1 MLDISEYIKDISL
14 YPLLTPE
21 EERDISIKA
30 KAGDK
35 DSQEKLV
42 TSNLRLVI
50 SIARKYTNMGIPL
63 LDLIQEGNM
72 GLIRAVEKYEPNK
85 NIRFSTYSTFWIK
98 QSILRYI
105 TSSRG
110 LIRFPSYIH
119 DGISKMKKYV
129 QSYKNK
135 NSHFPSID
143 EICSSLDM
151 KKKEAERYIEV
162 LENGNRIENEI
173 YGEMSE
179 YCNNIIYDDTF
190 EDKVIAKNSNVD
202 LMKKVNKLLPKER
215 EVLIYR
221 YGLLNEKV
229 LTLGEIGERMNLTKE
244 RIRQIQLEAIGKLRD
259 LL

>member
-21 EERDISIKA
+21 EERDISVKA

-35 DSQEKLV
+35 DAQEKLV

-50 SIARKYTNMGIPL
+50 SIARKYTNMGIPI

-72 GLIRAVEKYEPNK
+72 GLIKAVEKYEPDK

-110 LIRFPSYIH
+110 LIRFPSYVY
-119 DGISKMKKYV
+119 DGISRMKKYI
-129 QSYKNK
+129 QDYKNRY
-135 NSHFPSID
+135 SHVPSLD
-143 EICSSLDM
+143 EICQNLDM
-151 KKKEAERYIEV
+151 RKKEAERYIEV
-162 LENGNRIENEI
+162 LEKGSSTGEEM
-173 YGEMSE
+173 YGEIAE
-179 YCNNIIYDDTF
+179 YCSSIISDDTF
-190 EDKVIAKNSNVD
+190 EDKVIAKNSNMD
-202 LMKKVNKLLPKER
+202 LMKKVNMLPSKER

-244 RIRQIQLEAIGKLRD
+244 RIRQIQLEAIDRLRET
-259 LL
+259 L

>member
-21 EERDISIKA
+21 EERDISVKA

-35 DSQEKLV
+35 DAQEKLV

-50 SIARKYTNMGIPL
+50 SIARKYTNMGIPI

-72 GLIRAVEKYEPNK
+72 GLIKAVEKYEPDK

-110 LIRFPSYIH
+110 LIRFPSYVY
-119 DGISKMKKYV
+119 DGISRMKKYI
-129 QSYKNK
+129 QDYKNRY
-135 NSHFPSID
+135 SHVPSLD
-143 EICSSLDM
+143 EICQNLDM
-151 KKKEAERYIEV
+151 RKKEAERYIEV
-162 LENGNRIENEI
+162 LEKGSSTGEEM
-173 YGEMSE
+173 YGEIAE
-179 YCNNIIYDDTF
+179 YCSSIISDDTF
-190 EDKVIAKNSNVD
+190 EDKVIAKNSNMD
-202 LMKKVNKLLPKER
+202 LMKKVNKLPSKER

-244 RIRQIQLEAIGKLRD
+244 RIRQIQLEAIDRLRET
-259 LL
+259 L